1 MEHSMSLQMSS
12 FGEIHRFKWLCY
24 RPSSPLMKFML
35 QSVFFVLVTYIYI
48 YKWTW
53 LKWIM
58 RPGCMFYGLYKA
70 SYVAISFYSFIYH
83 SFKDS
88 ETESLQIERLVIIF
102 YTRHF
107 VSLFVIFKEAK
118 IFLMFGCKTKTFFLF
133 LFFYL
138 NAKQFKM
145 IIFAA
150 CVFACCLSSGL
161 IFCESICFCSQ
172 LKRWILSF

>member
-1 MEHSMSLQMSS
+1 
-12 FGEIHRFKWLCY
+12 
-24 RPSSPLMKFML
+24 
-35 QSVFFVLVTYIYI
+35 
-48 YKWTW
+48 
-53 LKWIM
+53 M

-118 IFLMFGCKTKTFFLF
+118 IFLMFGCKTFFF
-133 LFFYL
+133 IFF
-138 NAKQFKM
+138 
-145 IIFAA
+145 I
-150 CVFACCLSSGL
+150 
-161 IFCESICFCSQ
+161 
-172 LKRWILSF
+172 